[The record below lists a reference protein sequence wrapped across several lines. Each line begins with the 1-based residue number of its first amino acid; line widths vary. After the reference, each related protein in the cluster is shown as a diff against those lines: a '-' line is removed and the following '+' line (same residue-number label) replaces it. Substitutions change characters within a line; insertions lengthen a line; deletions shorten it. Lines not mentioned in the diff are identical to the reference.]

1 VVGSKT
7 SMVTVI
13 LQGKTIILVLYI
25 PDISLKLSFVKDLP
39 GRSRQDSLV
48 IGRVVGVC
56 DYFFGGSENKGVIF
70 VTEVGV

>member
-1 VVGSKT
+1 
-7 SMVTVI
+7 MVTVI

-25 PDISLKLSFVKDLP
+25 PNISLKLSLVKDLS
-39 GRSRQDSLV
+39 GRSRHDSLV